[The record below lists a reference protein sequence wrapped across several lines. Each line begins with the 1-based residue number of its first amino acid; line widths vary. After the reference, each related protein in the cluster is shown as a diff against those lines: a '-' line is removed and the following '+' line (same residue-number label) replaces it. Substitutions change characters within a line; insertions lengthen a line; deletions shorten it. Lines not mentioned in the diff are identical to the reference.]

1 MKKSNLEAG
10 MVQYEERMVPVRG
23 GKFNIRVSEGGAGDA
38 LLYLHGEDG
47 FTGWAPFLDT
57 LAQSYHVY
65 SPAHPGL
72 NSSTGLDHLD
82 DMWDL
87 VLFYEE
93 LMQELGLE
101 RTHVVGHS
109 YGGML
114 AAELA
119 AHRPEK
125 VARLVLVSSL
135 GLWLEEAPILD
146 FFILTPE
153 ERAEVL
159 WHDPNSD
166 AAKSALSL
174 PQDPAVQREKELEQV
189 QTLATVGKFVWP
201 IPDRGLSKRIH
212 RLTMPTLLVWGDSD
226 SMVPPEYG
234 RAFQRLLADPTLKV
248 IEKCGHFPQQEQP
261 SEFLEAT
268 LGFLG
273 S

>member
-1 MKKSNLEAG
+1 
-10 MVQYEERMVPVRG
+10 MVQHEEKMVAVRG

-47 FTGWAPFLDT
+47 FTGWTPFLDT
-57 LAQSYHVY
+57 LAESHRVY

-72 NSSTGLDHLD
+72 GSSTGLDHLD
-82 DMWDL
+82 DIWDL

-93 LMQELGLE
+93 LMDELGLE
-101 RTHVVGHS
+101 RAHVVGHS

-125 VARLVLVSSL
+125 VSRLVLVSSL
-135 GLWLEEAPILD
+135 GLWLEEAPISD

-153 ERAEVL
+153 ERAQAL
-159 WHDPNSD
+159 WHNPESD
-166 AAKSALSL
+166 AAKAALSV
-174 PQDPAVQREKELEQV
+174 PEDPAAQSEAELNQV
-189 QTLATVGKFVWP
+189 QTLATVGKFIWP
-201 IPDRGLSKRIH
+201 IPDRGLNKRIH
-212 RLTMPTLLVWGDSD
+212 RLTMPTLLVWGESD

-234 RAFQRLLADPTLKV
+234 RAFQRLLPDSTLKV
-248 IEKCGHFPQQEQP
+248 IENCGHFPHQEQP
-261 SEFLEAT
+261 AQFLEAT
-268 LGFLG
+268 LGFLN